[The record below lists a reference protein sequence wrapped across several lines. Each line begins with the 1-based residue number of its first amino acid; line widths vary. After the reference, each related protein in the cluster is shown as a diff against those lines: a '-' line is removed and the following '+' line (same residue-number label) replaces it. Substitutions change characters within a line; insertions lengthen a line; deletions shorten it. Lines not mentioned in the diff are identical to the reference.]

1 MSRQICHDFAR
12 GHCSRNRCRFEHAT
26 REHRELQQRQQW
38 EREAKA
44 QRDARGEAFSA
55 GRTHSMSPATP
66 RKAQWPRAPVN
77 LARLVCAWTAREE
90 LAREDE
96 ARRSKRKREEQE
108 EEKRKREEQEEEERK
123 REEEAAAAAAVSK
136 RDDLENALRLQLEC
150 PVCMTMALRP
160 IQQCPNGHTLCTE
173 CSKQCPACP
182 ICRASPTTIRNLS
195 LEQLAADIKIECR
208 HAGCDAALTHGS
220 MTDHAAQCAHRPMQC
235 PWPGCTAMI
244 PAPSPVAVV
253 EHLKTSHEAIIDG
266 PLMRGEVRSTPLVVN
281 WSFSEYPY
289 SFPPIVLPSTSNC
302 FYLLTACKVQPG
314 PGSDRGDEV
323 RIRAYA
329 LAPPT
334 QMQGSQ
340 LSFAVCSK
348 GRTLSLSCPTFNLL
362 HDRRKVSVLKDADTL
377 CLDRFLFYLDS
388 ASVEGLMLEL
398 KLS

>member
-1 MSRQICHDFAR
+1 M
-12 GHCSRNRCRFEHAT
+12 
-26 REHRELQQRQQW
+26 
-38 EREAKA
+38 
-44 QRDARGEAFSA
+44 
-55 GRTHSMSPATP
+55 
-66 RKAQWPRAPVN
+66 N

-244 PAPSPVAVV
+244 PAPSPAAVV

-266 PLMRGEVRSTPLVVN
+266 PLMHGEVVYTPLVVN
-281 WSFSEYPY
+281 WSHSEYPY

-302 FYLLTACKVQPG
+302 FYLFHARTVPVDQ
-314 PGSDRGDEV
+314 GDEV

-334 QMQGSQ
+334 WMRGSQ
-340 LSFAVCSK
+340 LSFTVCSN

-362 HDRRKVSVLKDADTL
+362 CNRRKVSVLKDADTL
-377 CLDRFLFYLDS
+377 CLDRFLFSGEASDS
-388 ASVEGLMLEL
+388 ALMLEL
-398 KLS
+398 KLFHKLS